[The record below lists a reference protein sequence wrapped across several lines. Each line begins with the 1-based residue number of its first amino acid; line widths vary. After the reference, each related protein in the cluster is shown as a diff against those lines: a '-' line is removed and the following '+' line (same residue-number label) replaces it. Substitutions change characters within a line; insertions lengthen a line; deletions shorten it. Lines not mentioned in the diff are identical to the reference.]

1 MQVVAAIILYISG
14 CLRHDSMEGE
24 RQRVYSEM
32 RQAKEMRFTHMD
44 RVNPERE
51 LYFSAA
57 GVAYCYAI
65 YSIQKLN
72 LICV

>member
-24 RQRVYSEM
+24 RQRVYSEV

-44 RVNPERE
+44 RVNPESYVQVRR
-51 LYFSAA
+51 
-57 GVAYCYAI
+57 GVRRFCGVVG
-65 YSIQKLN
+65 S
-72 LICV
+72 